1 MNTRFNRRS
10 FLALSASVAVA
21 SVGPGSPSVF
31 AQPAIATSITL
42 DGKANGRKL
51 DGIGAISGGG
61 GNSRLLIDYL
71 EPYRSQILDY
81 LFNPN
86 YGASLHILKVE
97 VGGDT
102 NSTDGS
108 EPSFMHTAHDQNFTR
123 GYEWWLMQ
131 EAKARNPQI
140 KLYALAWGAPGWIG
154 TTGAPVY
161 DSAHPFWSQDMVNYY
176 VAWIKGAKSHYNL
189 TIDYIGGWNEKG
201 YNKAFYEAL
210 KSALQ
215 ANHLPTQVVA
225 ADSVGWSVANAMVTD
240 STFNNAI
247 DIVGV
252 HYPCGYLK
260 DEKTCSSTANAL
272 SLGKPLW
279 ASENGSQDENKGRLA
294 MARAIN
300 RGYIDGKMTASINWP
315 VIAAL
320 YPNLPFNTD
329 GLMVA
334 NQPWSGNYSVGEQ
347 LWVTAHTTQFTQPDW
362 QYLDSACGYLGGS
375 KTNGSY
381 VTLRSPNGRVFKSP
395 DRRDYSM
402 II

>member
-1 MNTRFNRRS
+1 
-10 FLALSASVAVA
+10 
-21 SVGPGSPSVF
+21 SVF

-189 TIDYIGGWNEKG
+189 TIDYIGGWNEKC
-201 YNKAFYEAL
+201 YNKAFYDAL

-381 VTLRSPNGRVFKSP
+381 VTLRSPNGRVFKS
-395 DRRDYSM
+395 
-402 II
+402 